1 MSALIET
8 TDLFRVYATLEGRAA
23 ALQGLS
29 LAVEPGETV
38 VVFGPSGSG
47 KTTLLR
53 IVAALDT
60 PSAGSVRVAGVDL
73 RRLGGRAR
81 DRFRAETIGYVDQH
95 YSRVLAPELTVREI
109 VELPLA
115 LRGEAVGVRRR
126 RAGELLARVGLESR
140 ADARPAE
147 LSGGE
152 QQRVALC
159 AALVHRP
166 AVLLADEPTG
176 ELDAATAETTYTL
189 IRELVREQDATAL
202 IVSHDLGSARIAD
215 RIIQIRDGRVSAEAV
230 PGREEALVVGS
241 TGWVRIPED
250 LLARSGMGERARPA
264 LAGGAVT
271 LSPTGERREVAS
283 AQPAR
288 PRAGAPRGSGV
299 AAEVREVERAYAS
312 GAALRRLSS
321 RFAAGRVTAVVG
333 PSGSGKTTLLHLL
346 AGLDLPT
353 AGEVLTLGHRVSSLD
368 RAARAEL
375 RRVQVGVVAQDAP
388 LVPFLSARANVELAL
403 QLRAGHEDGRDA
415 LAAVG
420 LEELAEQRI
429 DELSMGERQRV
440 AVARAIATRPAL
452 VLADEPTAR
461 LDEANAIAV
470 SRLLAGL
477 VEEWE
482 TTVIFST
489 HDPVLLEVADEVV
502 ELG

>member
-1 MSALIET
+1 MSTVIEAQE
-8 TDLFRVYATLEGRAA
+8 LFRVYATLEGKAA

-29 LAVEPGETV
+29 LEVEAGETV

-53 IVAALDT
+53 TVAALDA

-81 DRFRAETIGYVDQH
+81 DRFRAQTIGYVDQH
-95 YSRVLAPELTVREI
+95 YSRVLAPELTARQL

-115 LRGEAVGVRRR
+115 LRGEPAGSRRR
-126 RAGELLARVGLESR
+126 RADELLERVGLESR

-176 ELDAATAETTYTL
+176 ELDAATAEKTYTL
-189 IRELVREQDATAL
+189 ISELVGEERVTAL
-202 IVSHDLGSARIAD
+202 IVSHDVGSARIAD
-215 RIIQIRDGRVSAEAV
+215 RIVQIRDGRVSAEARS
-230 PGREEALVVGS
+230 GADEALVVGS
-241 TGWVRIPED
+241 TGWVRIPEE
-250 LLARSGMGERARPA
+250 LLVRSGIGERARPA
-264 LAGGAVT
+264 LAPGGVT
-271 LSPTGERREVAS
+271 LSPAGQPIDVATDG
-283 AQPAR
+283 PRLPRTDRTR
-288 PRAGAPRGSGV
+288 PSGV
-299 AAEVREVERAYAS
+299 AAEVRDVERAYPTATT
-312 GAALRRLSS
+312 LRRMSA

-353 AGEVLTLGHRVSSLD
+353 NGEVVTLGRPMSRLD

-375 RRVQVGVVAQDAP
+375 RRVYLGVVAQDAP
-388 LVPFLSARANVELAL
+388 LVPFLSARANVELAS
-403 QLRAGHEDGRDA
+403 QLRAAHEDGLGA

-420 LEELAEQRI
+420 LEELADQRV

-440 AVARAIATRPAL
+440 AIARAIGARPEL

-461 LDEANAIAV
+461 LDEANALAV

-489 HDPVLLEVADEVV
+489 HDPMLLEVADEVV
-502 ELG
+502 EL